1 MLVLQS
7 RYLKYREWAD
17 SGTTRRSEVRTEGNQ
32 KLGERGIRQRRQAQ
46 QRMREYWNQY
56 HTCWFHYLDLL
67 HLCNGK
73 FMDTQQPIN
82 HTKLLQKPGLKFK
95 HFL

>member
-1 MLVLQS
+1 ME
-7 RYLKYREWAD
+7 YLEWAD
-17 SGTTRRSEVRTEGNQ
+17 AEKTKRIEVLEKKYQDVFEKNSKEYDKAEQ
-32 KLGERGIRQRRQAQ
+32 KV
-46 QRMREYWNQY
+46 REYWNQY

-82 HTKLLQKPGLKFK
+82 HTKLLRKSGLKFK
-95 HFL
+95 HFV